1 MCYTRSIAEYTKREV
16 GVMFGKKKEKVIDPV
31 IHDEEGNFTLS
42 SGVHI
47 LNRCFNVT
55 LTGNAIVLESFS
67 TTFKEISGKSKIQMV
82 EDGTI
87 LELGGK
93 AKIVLFKSGTI
104 SRVCNKAKITTI
116 NDCKIDYVCDK
127 ASIGTMNGGFIRFI
141 DDKAELATMTDGKIM
156 FVRDKAKLVT
166 MIKGE
171 ITGIFNNANLVSM
184 LDGHIEYLLNDTKIG
199 TMNNGSIGL
208 FADSSEI
215 STLNKGSVNEMLG
228 SAFISANM
236 DGVINFKDDRTII
249 LYSPSESEK
258 RMREFKREKA
268 ELAMQAEANLQTQEV
283 VEQVASVEEEV
294 KPKRKPRT
302 KQMKIDE
309 ISTENDTNTTEKT
322 LDKDDKK
329 D

>member
-1 MCYTRSIAEYTKREV
+1 
-16 GVMFGKKKEKVIDPV
+16 MFGKKNEKIIDPI

-67 TTFKEISGKSKIQMV
+67 TSFKEISGKSKIQMV
-82 EDGTI
+82 EDGNI

-93 AKIVLFKSGTI
+93 ARIVLFKSGTI
-104 SRVCNKAKITTI
+104 SRVCDKAKITTI
-116 NDCKIDYVCDK
+116 NDCKIDYVEDK

-141 DDKAELATMTDGKIM
+141 DDKAVLSTMTDGKIM

-166 MIKGE
+166 MIKGS
-171 ITGIFNNANLVSM
+171 IVGVIDNANLVSM
-184 LDGHIEYLLNDTKIG
+184 LDGDIQYLLNDAKIG
-199 TMNNGSIGL
+199 TMNNGHVGL

-215 STLNKGSVNEMLG
+215 STLNKGSVKEMLG
-228 SAFISANM
+228 GAFISANM
-236 DGVINFKDDRTII
+236 DGEIEFKDDQTII

-258 RMREFKREKA
+258 RMSEFKREKA
-268 ELAMQAEANLQTQEV
+268 ELALQTEPQEEPVEVQKEV
-283 VEQVASVEEEV
+283 V
-294 KPKRKPRT
+294 KTKRTLKT

-309 ISTENDTNTTEKT
+309 IPTDEVKEEKT
-322 LDKDDKK
+322 NDKVVK
-329 D
+329 